1 MHKRKGFTLIELLVV
16 ISVIALLIAIL
27 TPTLSLARKQAHMI
41 YCRSNLHNIGVAA
54 SLYAANF
61 NDFVPRALGDNPD
74 LAWFQLFMPFLAQKN
89 ATGDYSTVKIYRCP
103 AYPDKKQTICYV
115 INGWNFS
122 SKTDN
127 VGSETINPS
136 KLTNVKRKAETSYLV
151 DNESGS
157 WRPIITKSTDTG
169 IEKNDV
175 WAKSHLPDSTNQ
187 TTEYGR
193 RVAKDRH
200 KDGCNVL
207 FLDWHADKVAAKD
220 MTVDLWRFDK

>member
-1 MHKRKGFTLIELLVV
+1 MQRREGFTLIELLVV

-54 SLYAANF
+54 SLYAVNY
-61 NDFVPRALGDNPD
+61 NENIPRGLGSEAAQ
-74 LAWFQLFMPFLAQKN
+74 AWFQLFMPFLSQKN
-89 ATGDYSTVKIYRCP
+89 VTGDFTNVKIYRCP
-103 AYPDKKQTICYV
+103 AYPDKKQAICYV
-115 INGWNFS
+115 INAWKFS
-122 SKTDN
+122 SKTDT
-127 VGSETINPS
+127 VGSEISVPS
-136 KLTNVKRKAETSYLV
+136 KLTNVRRKAETSYLV

-175 WAKSHLPDSTNQ
+175 WIKSHLPDSTNQ
-187 TTEYGR
+187 TNEYGR